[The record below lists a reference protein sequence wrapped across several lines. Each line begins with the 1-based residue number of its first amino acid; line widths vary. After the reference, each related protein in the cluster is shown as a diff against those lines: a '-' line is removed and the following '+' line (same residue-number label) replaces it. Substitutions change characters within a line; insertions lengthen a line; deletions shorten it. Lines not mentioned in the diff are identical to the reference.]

1 MSSPGRAANT
11 PWRASRRDG
20 TLRGVT
26 TRQRRFTD
34 EERRARLAVRH
45 RLAPAARADT
55 VEDAARAVVC
65 LHGTDSSSVYLAAWA
80 RMRRPS
86 IAAVDVALYERRTLI
101 RVLGMRRTVFVVP
114 TEDASVVQAAAAIG
128 VARVERRRTETLIA
142 QLGVT
147 DVGGWLEAAETAAM
161 AELER
166 HGEMTAQELARAVP
180 TLAARVLL
188 NPGQRYEG
196 SVSMASR
203 LLLTLAVEGRIVRAR
218 PRGTWLSSQ
227 YRWTPMQR
235 WLGAPLPAL
244 PVADAQATLVR
255 RWLARFGPGT
265 EADIRWWTGWA
276 ARETR
281 AAIAAS
287 GAAAVTLDD
296 GETGFV
302 LADDLEPTAPT
313 EAWVALLP
321 PLDPTTMGWYGRD
334 WYLGPHRPAL
344 FDTAGNAGPTI
355 WVDGRIVG
363 GWAVLASGEVVTRLL
378 EDPGREASD
387 AVEAERARL
396 TTWLGAAGAVPRFA
410 TPLARELVRQGPGGQ
425 TGG

>member
-1 MSSPGRAANT
+1 M
-11 PWRASRRDG
+11 
-20 TLRGVT
+20 
-26 TRQRRFTD
+26 
-34 EERRARLAVRH
+34 
-45 RLAPAARADT
+45 
-55 VEDAARAVVC
+55 C

-80 RMRRPS
+80 RVRRPS

-142 QLGVT
+142 QMGVT

-334 WYLGPHRPAL
+334 WYLGPHRPTL